1 MSAICVFFSSRRR
14 HTSCAVV
21 TGVQSA
27 LPILLRAI
35 SGRRPVSGT
44 VIRLEPER
52 TATAAAR
59 RCRRAAVGHPGHH
72 ALPLAKAVAHLDA
85 DLVVEPDLDGA
96 LAALAGRV
104 AHPDAVVARATAA
117 DQPGGPHSEARRTS
131 RRGHRWHDDVGYGVS
146 VS

>member
-1 MSAICVFFSSRRR
+1 MIVPSPEGNSRR
-14 HTSCAVV
+14 T
-21 TGVQSA
+21 
-27 LPILLRAI
+27 LLRAI

-72 ALPLAKAVAHLDA
+72 ALPLAKAVAHPDA

-96 LAALAGRV
+96 LADLAGRV
-104 AHPDAVVARATAA
+104 DHLADAA
-117 DQPGGPHSEARRTS
+117 DGDRTS
-131 RRGHRWHDDVGYGVS
+131 VVEGKGVAVRGDTGGRRS
-146 VS
+146 IKKKK

>member
-1 MSAICVFFSSRRR
+1 MIVPSPEGNSRR
-14 HTSCAVV
+14 T
-21 TGVQSA
+21 
-27 LPILLRAI
+27 LLRAI

-96 LAALAGRV
+96 LADLAGRKSEE
-104 AHPDAVVARATAA
+104 HTSELQSLMRNSYAVFCLKKKKTHTQHKKR
-117 DQPGGPHSEARRTS
+117 QE
-131 RRGHRWHDDVGYGVS
+131 
-146 VS
+146 